1 MLKDLLLIQEHVKN
15 LKLNIMPL
23 QPFYYDGL
31 TFASAGNVYTDSN
44 LTTQAPDG
52 FYSLGGIVR
61 VKTGGVLGPPQNCP
75 SCAVPCGTDGFAAEG
90 ERGVY
95 TVDFELGST
104 PGAAIIT
111 FSPGISNVTCVPI
124 PDKCTWSYNG
134 VTASEYSSLL
144 GGYQTGLIGTADGP
158 PKGGTQCNACAAT
171 GVAVDPATGINP
183 PLTIAGFAY
192 NNGTGNFD
200 PVGNITTPG
209 ITGVNN
215 FAPDP
220 EPGSTLLDWNFTNQ
234 GFLINGLGTNNCGN
248 TTGIGI
254 PVGFDGVS
262 PAAPN
267 LPTNNWPASGM
278 EYRGATMVVPSPP
291 GVTSTILSIEVVA
304 PCENTWW
311 GITVE
316 CPRSLTG
323 IDSSTAEPQGTAT
336 ATVCAKN
343 ITTTLFHVPVDAFG
357 NSNSCSNYFQA
368 GDEFPDAPASGQ
380 PNGVLGLH
388 DWVFMD
394 EFGQTPA
401 PVGEYKCRFD
411 AQDGLGVRNWHVSVG
426 VREYR
431 DTANNGNYPGCAP
444 INEPATQPPTTG
456 NAIKMLPPEGYGG
469 SYNGVLGTSQ
479 TSGPYV
485 PGIVRSIIP
494 CP

>member
-1 MLKDLLLIQEHVKN
+1 
-15 LKLNIMPL
+15 MPL

-44 LTTQAPDG
+44 LTTGAPDG

-61 VKTGGVLGPPQNCP
+61 VKTGGVLGPPQTCP
-75 SCAVPCGTDGFAAEG
+75 SCAVPCGTGGFTAIGAT
-90 ERGVY
+90 GVY
-95 TVDFELGST
+95 TVDFELGNT

-111 FSPGISNVTCVPI
+111 FSPGINNITCAPI
-124 PDKCTWSYNG
+124 PDKCSWSYNG
-134 VTASEYSSLL
+134 VTASEYSSLI
-144 GGYQTGLIGTADGP
+144 GGYQTGMIGAPDGP
-158 PKGGTQCNACAAT
+158 PKGGTQCNACADT
-171 GVAVDPATGINP
+171 GVLSGV

-192 NNGTGNFD
+192 NTGTGNFD
-200 PVGNITTPG
+200 PVGNVTTPG

-220 EPGSTLLDWNFTNQ
+220 QPSSTLLDWNFTNQ
-234 GFLINGLGTNNCGN
+234 GSLIGGWTGNQCGN
-248 TTGIGI
+248 TAGIGI
-254 PVGFDGVS
+254 PVGFDGVN

-267 LPTNNWPASGM
+267 LPTANWPASGM

-304 PCENTWW
+304 PCASTWW

-323 IDSSTAEPQGTAT
+323 IDSSTAEPQGTAR
-336 ATVCAKN
+336 ATVCAKT

-357 NSNSCSNYFQA
+357 NSSSCSNYFQP
-368 GDEFPDAPASGQ
+368 GDEFPDNVASGQ

-411 AQDGLGVRNWHVSVG
+411 AQDGLGVRDWHVSVG

-431 DTANNGNYPGCAP
+431 DTVDNGNFPAQTPRCQP
-444 INEPATQPPTTG
+444 TPDPATGNPPTSG

-469 SYNGVLGTSQ
+469 SYNGVAGVTQ
-479 TSGPYV
+479 TTGSYV
-485 PGIVRSIIP
+485 PGIVRSIQP
-494 CP
+494 C

>member
-1 MLKDLLLIQEHVKN
+1 MTQEHVKN

-44 LTTQAPDG
+44 LTTGAPDG

-75 SCAVPCGTDGFAAEG
+75 SCAVPCGTGGFAATG
-90 ERGVY
+90 ETGVY
-95 TVDFELGST
+95 TVDFELGNT
-104 PGAAIIT
+104 PGAAVIT
-111 FSPGISNVTCVPI
+111 FSPGVDNNTCVPI

-144 GGYQTGLIGTADGP
+144 GGYQTGMIGSPDGP
-158 PKGGTQCNACAAT
+158 PKGGTQCDACAAT
-171 GVAVDPATGINP
+171 GVLNGT

-192 NNGTGNFD
+192 NSGTTVFD
-200 PVGNITTPG
+200 PVGNVTVPG
-209 ITGVNN
+209 ITGTTN
-215 FAPDP
+215 FVPNP
-220 EPGSTLLDWNFTNQ
+220 QPSSTLLDWNFTNQ
-234 GFLINGLGTNNCGN
+234 TAFINGSGTNFCGT
-248 TTGIGI
+248 TTGVGI
-254 PVGFDGVS
+254 PVGFDGTS

-267 LPTNNWPASGM
+267 LPVNNWPASGM

-304 PCENTWW
+304 PCANTWW

-323 IDSSTAEPQGTAT
+323 IDSSTSEPQGTAT
-336 ATVCAKN
+336 ATVCAKT

-357 NSNSCSNYFQA
+357 NSSTVSNYFN
-368 GDEFPDAPASGQ
+368 GTEFPQAAAAGQ

-431 DTANNGNYPGCAP
+431 DTANVGPAP
-444 INEPATQPPTTG
+444 YQCLPDN
-456 NAIKMLPPEGYGG
+456 NNIKMLPPEGYGG

-479 TSGPYV
+479 TSGSYV

>member
-1 MLKDLLLIQEHVKN
+1 
-15 LKLNIMPL
+15 MPL

-44 LTTQAPDG
+44 LTTGAPDG

-75 SCAVPCGTDGFAAEG
+75 SCAVPCGTGGFAATG
-90 ERGVY
+90 ETGVY
-95 TVDFELGST
+95 TVDFELGNT
-104 PGAAIIT
+104 PGAAVIT
-111 FSPGISNVTCVPI
+111 FSPGVDNDTCVPI

-144 GGYQTGLIGTADGP
+144 GGYQTGMIGSPDGP
-158 PKGGTQCNACAAT
+158 PKGGTQCDACAAT
-171 GVAVDPATGINP
+171 GVLLGAPF
-183 PLTIAGFAY
+183 TIAGFAY
-192 NNGTGNFD
+192 NSGTTVFD
-200 PVGNITTPG
+200 PVGNVTVPG
-209 ITGVNN
+209 ITGTTN

-220 EPGSTLLDWNFTNQ
+220 QPGSTLLDWNFTSQ
-234 GFLINGLGTNNCGN
+234 TSFINGSGTNFCGS
-248 TTGIGI
+248 TTGVAI
-254 PVGFDGVS
+254 PVGFDGTS

-267 LPTNNWPASGM
+267 LPVNNWPASGM

-304 PCENTWW
+304 PCANTWW

-323 IDSSTAEPQGTAT
+323 IDSSTSEPQGTAT
-336 ATVCAKN
+336 ATVCAKT

-357 NSNSCSNYFQA
+357 NSSTVSNYFN
-368 GDEFPDAPASGQ
+368 GTEFPQAAAAGQ

-431 DTANNGNYPGCAP
+431 DTANVGPAP
-444 INEPATQPPTTG
+444 YQCLPDN
-456 NAIKMLPPEGYGG
+456 NNIKMLPPEGYGG

-479 TSGPYV
+479 TSGSYV